1 MKQTI
6 TPQRKTAWMQ
16 LQPAKYPCVIKKI
29 LMLTCAIYVCGTLS
43 AQSILNE
50 DGTVYVRK
58 VSGNMYKPEPAGFV
72 SCKIENN
79 RFWLFQDGVSISEKQ
94 GYCTY
99 SDGKYIYYN
108 NNNDIVAR
116 YVPSEGRYYITTAK
130 GSDILKEAPYAVLLD
145 GTLYLG
151 SESNIRYTVEEG
163 FDPVAVGFFLFIY

>member
-1 MKQTI
+1 MKTI
-6 TPQRKTAWMQ
+6 
-16 LQPAKYPCVIKKI
+16 IKRI
-29 LMLTCAIYVCGTLS
+29 LVLTCAIYACGALS
-43 AQSILNE
+43 AQSMLNE
-50 DGTVYVRK
+50 NGTVYIRK
-58 VSGNMYKPEPAGFV
+58 FSGNMYEPVPAGAI

-79 RFWLFQDGVSISEKQ
+79 RFWTFFNGVPLLEKQ

-99 SDGKYIYYN
+99 SNGKYIYYD

-130 GSDILKEAPYAVLLD
+130 GNDILKEAPYAVLLD
-145 GTLYLG
+145 RTLYLG